1 MLPKTVTESI
11 LICIS
16 RVGVI
21 SKGTSVFRGVSMKF
35 SICFGKWYWI
45 KNSVNSMIMLSYFWG
60 EFGGL
65 YGPVFYLTMLLV
77 FNIFLNLPGL
87 GTDRKNE

>member
-1 MLPKTVTESI
+1 
-11 LICIS
+11 
-16 RVGVI
+16 
-21 SKGTSVFRGVSMKF
+21 
-35 SICFGKWYWI
+35 
-45 KNSVNSMIMLSYFWG
+45 MIMLSYFWG